1 MKFDFLIVVV
11 INANLLW
18 NERKREKEKKTN
30 YQLIVVLVNRL
41 KERLNTIYLN
51 FNFNYC
57 VKRTQIMSYLTRK
70 SME

>member
-41 KERLNTIYLN
+41 KER
-51 FNFNYC
+51 
-57 VKRTQIMSYLTRK
+57 
-70 SME
+70 